1 MMVSPL
7 IDSSSSL
14 SPLISYYYSIS
25 GICTR
30 KREGKKLNYFV
41 QSRRQLCVLCCAVC
55 VFTGHLC
62 TATAPHNSYRCD
74 ASLRLIIHSYA
85 DLICCC
91 CCLFRFAAVLC
102 IASAPL
108 LLLLS
113 SYLCLLVQTF
123 SKHTQRADTFRHTV
137 APLLCEL

>member
-1 MMVSPL
+1 M
-7 IDSSSSL
+7 
-14 SPLISYYYSIS
+14 
-25 GICTR
+25 TERERERER
-30 KREGKKLNYFV
+30 KREKLNYFV
-41 QSRRQLCVLCCAVC
+41 QSRRQLCVLCWAVC

-102 IASAPL
+102 IPSAPL

-123 SKHTQRADTFRHTV
+123 SKHTQRADTFRQAGTHTQSLHFCV
-137 APLLCEL
+137 NCSHRRR